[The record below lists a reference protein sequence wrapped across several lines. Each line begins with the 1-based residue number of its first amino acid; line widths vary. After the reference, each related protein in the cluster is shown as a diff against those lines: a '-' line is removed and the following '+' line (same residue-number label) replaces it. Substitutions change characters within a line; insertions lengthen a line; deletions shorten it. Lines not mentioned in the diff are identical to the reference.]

1 MALPHSTERAL
12 LRDALPANGSGVQG
26 VAGRERSVGVVCEEG
41 GDIVLGR
48 SGEDASEIVVQGVLV
63 LLEPTIR
70 AVLHPAS
77 IVVNDEALLEAR
89 GLILERPRMWFLTS
103 RWLASPYS
111 VQLVSECAVSRL
123 RHDTLLVQQTE
134 HTNRGATGFDEVDRR
149 LQVETEVHVVPLDT
163 LSRVLLLLQDEH
175 VVVEELLEL
184 LVCVVDEKL
193 LIPIDVEDL
202 EASDIKDTDEC
213 GLG

>member
-1 MALPHSTERAL
+1 M
-12 LRDALPANGSGVQG
+12 
-26 VAGRERSVGVVCEEG
+26 
-41 GDIVLGR
+41 
-48 SGEDASEIVVQGVLV
+48 
-63 LLEPTIR
+63 
-70 AVLHPAS
+70 
-77 IVVNDEALLEAR
+77 VNDEALLEAR
-89 GLILERPRMWFLTS
+89 GLIFERPRMWFLTG
-103 RWLASPYS
+103 RGLAGPYS

-184 LVCVVDEKL
+184 LVCVVDEKM

-202 EASDIKDTDEC
+202 EASDIKDTNEC